1 MHHSRP
7 FSLRRGQRVTTTAAA
22 VALTATA
29 SLLLSG
35 AGSAEAAGPSRQG
48 SVQRYVALGDS
59 YAAGTGLS
67 PQTNAECKRSS
78 GSYPSWLAETYKPTV
93 FKDVTCSGATTRS
106 LWNKQGSAA
115 PQIAALTK
123 DTDLVTVTLG
133 GNDLGFSDVL
143 TTCVLA
149 GLSTKEGTPCR
160 DALLSSG
167 KNLDADFA
175 KLSTR
180 VPDML
185 TDIKRRS
192 PEARV
197 VVVGYPN
204 LFPADGSTCGSSVP
218 LAKGDITWLN
228 QATNRLNLLLEMAA
242 YTKQAEFVDT
252 SALFRG
258 KDMCRP
264 SSEQWINPLLPQ
276 TPGSAHP
283 NLVGHLMV
291 AHQVYKRLGE

>member
-1 MHHSRP
+1 M
-7 FSLRRGQRVTTTAAA
+7 TTAA
-22 VALTATA
+22 LTAATA
-29 SLLLSG
+29 SLLFSG
-35 AGSAEAAGPSRQG
+35 SGPVEAATASGQG
-48 SVQRYVALGDS
+48 SVKHYVALGDS

-67 PQTNAECKRSS
+67 PQTDAECKRSS
-78 GSYPSWLAETYKPTV
+78 GSYPSWIAETYKPAV

-106 LWNKQGSAA
+106 LWNKQGSSA
-115 PQIAALTK
+115 PQVNALTK

-149 GLSTKEGTPCR
+149 GLSTREGTPCR
-160 DALLSSG
+160 DELLRSG

-185 TDIKRRS
+185 TDIKQRS
-192 PEARV
+192 PQARV

-204 LFPADGSTCGSSVP
+204 LFPTDGSACGSSVP
-218 LAKGDITWLN
+218 LAKGDVTWLN

-252 SALFRG
+252 SSVFRG

-264 SSEQWINPLLPQ
+264 SSKQWINPLLPQ

-283 NLVGHLMV
+283 NAIGHLML
-291 AHQVYKRLGE
+291 AFEVYDRLGK

>member
-1 MHHSRP
+1 
-7 FSLRRGQRVTTTAAA
+7 VATAAA
-22 VALTATA
+22 ALTAATA
-29 SLLLSG
+29 SLLFSG
-35 AGSAEAAGPSRQG
+35 TGSAQAASASGQG
-48 SVQRYVALGDS
+48 SKHYVALGDS
-59 YAAGTGLS
+59 YAAGTGL
-67 PQTNAECKRSS
+67 PQQTDAECRRSS
-78 GSYPSWLAETYKPTV
+78 GSYPAWIAETYKPAV

-115 PQIAALTK
+115 PQVNALTK

-149 GLSTKEGTPCR
+149 GLSTREGTPCR
-160 DALLSSG
+160 DQLLGSG

-185 TDIKRRS
+185 ADIKRRS
-192 PEARV
+192 PQARV

-218 LAKGDITWLN
+218 LAKGDVTWLN
-228 QATNRLNLLLEMAA
+228 QATNRLNLLLEMSA

-252 SALFRG
+252 SSLFRG
-258 KDMCRP
+258 KDMCQP
-264 SSEQWINPLLPQ
+264 SSKQWINPLLPQ

-283 NLVGHLMV
+283 NVVGHLMV
-291 AHQVYKRLGE
+291 ANQVYERLGK

>member
-1 MHHSRP
+1 M
-7 FSLRRGQRVTTTAAA
+7 TTAALGA
-22 VALTATA
+22 VTA
-29 SLLLSG
+29 SLLF
-35 AGSAEAAGPSRQG
+35 AGTGPAEAATASGQI
-48 SVQRYVALGDS
+48 SVKQYVALGDS

-67 PQTNAECKRSS
+67 PQTDAECKRSS
-78 GSYPSWLAETYKPTV
+78 GSYPSWIAQTYKPAV

-106 LWNKQGSAA
+106 LWNKQGSSA
-115 PQIAALTK
+115 PQVNALTK

-149 GLSTKEGTPCR
+149 GLTTREGTPCR
-160 DALLSSG
+160 DELLRGG

-185 TDIKRRS
+185 TDIKQRS
-192 PEARV
+192 PKARV

-218 LAKGDITWLN
+218 LAKGDVTWLN
-228 QATNRLNLLLEMAA
+228 QTTNRLNLLLETAA
-242 YTKQAEFVDT
+242 HLKQVDFVGT
-252 SALFRG
+252 SSVFQG
-258 KDMCRP
+258 KDMCRS

-283 NLVGHLMV
+283 NAVGHLMI
-291 AHQVYKRLGE
+291 ALEVYGRLGK

>member
-1 MHHSRP
+1 M
-7 FSLRRGQRVTTTAAA
+7 TAAA
-22 VALTATA
+22 LTAVTA

-35 AGSAEAAGPSRQG
+35 TASAEAAGASAQG
-48 SVQRYVALGDS
+48 SVRHYVALGDS
-59 YAAGTGLS
+59 YAAGTGL
-67 PQTNAECKRSS
+67 PQQTNAECKRSA
-78 GSYPSWLAETYKPTV
+78 GSYPSWIAETYKPAV

-115 PQIAALTK
+115 PQVEALTK

-149 GLSTKEGTPCR
+149 GLTTKEGTPCR
-160 DALLSSG
+160 DRLAGSG
-167 KNLDADFA
+167 KDLDADFA
-175 KLSTR
+175 RLSTR

-204 LFPADGSTCGSSVP
+204 LFPADGSICGSSVP

-228 QATNRLNLLLEMAA
+228 QATNRLNLLLETAA
-242 YTKQAEFVDT
+242 YLKQAEFVGT
-252 SALFRG
+252 SSVFRG
-258 KDMCRP
+258 KDMCQ
-264 SSEQWINPLLPQ
+264 SSAKQWINPLLPQ
-276 TPGSAHP
+276 TSGSAHP
-283 NLVGHLMV
+283 NAVGHLMT
-291 AHQVYKRLGE
+291 ALEVYGRLGK

>member
-1 MHHSRP
+1 MPHIRQLSR
-7 FSLRRGQRVTTTAAA
+7 LRRRTVTTAA
-22 VALTATA
+22 LTAATA
-29 SLLLSG
+29 SLLVSG
-35 AGSAEAAGPSRQG
+35 TGPAGAVTASGQG
-48 SVQRYVALGDS
+48 AVKQYVALGDS

-67 PQTNAECKRSS
+67 PQTDAACKRSA
-78 GSYPSWLAETYKPTV
+78 GSYPSWIAQTYKPAV

-106 LWNKQGSAA
+106 LWNKEGSSA
-115 PQIAALTK
+115 PQVNALSK

-133 GNDLGFSDVL
+133 GNDLGFSNVL

-149 GLSTKEGTPCR
+149 GLTTREGTPCR
-160 DALLSSG
+160 DELLRSG

-185 TDIKRRS
+185 TDIKQRS
-192 PEARV
+192 PKARV

-218 LAKGDITWLN
+218 LAKGDVTWLN
-228 QATNRLNLLLEMAA
+228 QVTNRLNLLLETAA
-242 YTKQAEFVDT
+242 YLKQAEFVDT
-252 SALFRG
+252 SSVFRG

-264 SSEQWINPLLPQ
+264 ASEQWINPLLPQ

-283 NLVGHLMV
+283 NAVGHLMM
-291 AHQVYKRLGE
+291 AFEVYGRLGA

>member
-1 MHHSRP
+1 MPH
-7 FSLRRGQRVTTTAAA
+7 FSQFSTLRRRTVTTAAFTA
-22 VALTATA
+22 ATA

-35 AGSAEAAGPSRQG
+35 GPVEAATASGQG
-48 SVQRYVALGDS
+48 SVKHYVALGDS

-67 PQTNAECKRSS
+67 PQTDAECKRSS
-78 GSYPSWLAETYKPTV
+78 GSYPSWIAQTYKPAV

-106 LWNKQGSAA
+106 LWNKQGTSA
-115 PQIAALTK
+115 PQVNALTR

-149 GLSTKEGTPCR
+149 GLATREGTPCR
-160 DALLSSG
+160 DELLRSG

-185 TDIKRRS
+185 TDIKQRS
-192 PEARV
+192 PKARV

-204 LFPADGSTCGSSVP
+204 LFPTDGSACGSSVP
-218 LAKGDITWLN
+218 LAKGDVAWLN
-228 QATNRLNLLLEMAA
+228 QITNRLNLLLEMAA
-242 YTKQAEFVDT
+242 RLNQAEFINT
-252 SALFRG
+252 SSVFSG
-258 KDMCRP
+258 KDMCQP
-264 SSEQWINPLLPQ
+264 SSKQWINPLLPQ

-283 NLVGHLMV
+283 NSIGHLMT
-291 AHQVYKRLGE
+291 AFEVYDRLGT

>member
-1 MHHSRP
+1 
-7 FSLRRGQRVTTTAAA
+7 VTTAA
-22 VALTATA
+22 LTAATA
-29 SLLLSG
+29 SLLVSG
-35 AGSAEAAGPSRQG
+35 TGPAGAATASGQG
-48 SVQRYVALGDS
+48 VVQQYVALGDS

-67 PQTNAECKRSS
+67 PQTDAECKRSA
-78 GSYPSWLAETYKPTV
+78 GSYPSWIAQTYKPAA

-106 LWNKQGSAA
+106 LWNKEGSSA
-115 PQIAALTK
+115 PQVNALTK

-149 GLSTKEGTPCR
+149 GLSTREGTPCR
-160 DALLSSG
+160 DQLLRSG
-167 KNLDADFA
+167 RNLDADFA

-185 TDIKRRS
+185 TDIKQRS
-192 PEARV
+192 PKARV

-204 LFPADGSTCGSSVP
+204 LFPADGSSCGSSVP
-218 LAKGDITWLN
+218 LAKGDVTWLN
-228 QATNRLNLLLEMAA
+228 QATNRLNLLLETAA
-242 YTKQAEFVDT
+242 YLKQAEFVDT
-252 SALFRG
+252 SSVFHG

-264 SSEQWINPLLPQ
+264 ASEQWINPLLPQ

-283 NLVGHLMV
+283 NAVGHLMI
-291 AHQVYKRLGE
+291 AFEVYGRLGA

>member
-1 MHHSRP
+1 MHHSRQ
-7 FSLRRGQRVTTTAAA
+7 FSLRRRKKVTTTA
-22 VALTATA
+22 LTVATA

-35 AGSAEAAGPSRQG
+35 AGPAAAAGASGQG
-48 SVQRYVALGDS
+48 PVRHYVALGDS
-59 YAAGTGLS
+59 YAAGTGL
-67 PQTNAECKRSS
+67 PQQTDAECRRSK
-78 GSYPSWLAETYKPTV
+78 GSYPSWLAETYKPAV

-115 PQIAALTK
+115 PQVDALTK

-149 GLSTKEGTPCR
+149 GLTTKEGTPCR
-160 DALLSSG
+160 DQLLNSG

-175 KLSTR
+175 QLSTR

-192 PEARV
+192 PEARI

-204 LFPADGSTCGSSVP
+204 PFPTDGSTCGSSVP
-218 LAKGDITWLN
+218 LAKGDVTWLN
-228 QATNRLNLLLEMAA
+228 QTTNRLNLLLETAA
-242 YTKQAEFVDT
+242 YTKQAEFVDI
-252 SALFRG
+252 SSLFRG
-258 KDMCRP
+258 KDMCQP

-283 NLVGHLMV
+283 NTIGHLMT
-291 AHQVYKRLGE
+291 AFKVYERLGK

>member
-1 MHHSRP
+1 MPHFRQLSR
-7 FSLRRGQRVTTTAAA
+7 LRRRTVTTAA
-22 VALTATA
+22 LTAATA
-29 SLLLSG
+29 SLLVSG
-35 AGSAEAAGPSRQG
+35 TGPAGAVTASGQG
-48 SVQRYVALGDS
+48 AVKQYVALGDS

-67 PQTNAECKRSS
+67 PQTDAACKRSA
-78 GSYPSWLAETYKPTV
+78 GSYPSWIAQTYKPAV

-106 LWNKQGSAA
+106 LWNKEGSSA
-115 PQIAALTK
+115 PQVNALSK

-133 GNDLGFSDVL
+133 GNDLGFSNVL

-149 GLSTKEGTPCR
+149 GLTTREGTPCR
-160 DALLSSG
+160 DELLRSG

-185 TDIKRRS
+185 TDIKQRS
-192 PEARV
+192 PKARV

-218 LAKGDITWLN
+218 LAKGDVTWLN
-228 QATNRLNLLLEMAA
+228 QVTNRLNLLLETAA
-242 YTKQAEFVDT
+242 YLKQAEFVDT
-252 SALFRG
+252 SSVFRG

-264 SSEQWINPLLPQ
+264 ASEQWINPLLPQ

-283 NLVGHLMV
+283 NAVGHLMM
-291 AHQVYKRLGE
+291 AFEVYGRLGT

>member
-1 MHHSRP
+1 
-7 FSLRRGQRVTTTAAA
+7 VTTAAA
-22 VALTATA
+22 AAAAALTAATA

-35 AGSAEAAGPSRQG
+35 TGSAEAASASGQG
-48 SVQRYVALGDS
+48 SVKRYVALGDS

-67 PQTNAECKRSS
+67 QQTDAECKRSS
-78 GSYPSWLAETYKPTV
+78 GSYPSWLAETYKPAV
-93 FKDVTCSGATTRS
+93 FKDVTCSGATTHS

-115 PQIAALTK
+115 PQVEALTK

-149 GLSTKEGTPCR
+149 GLSTREGTPCR
-160 DALLSSG
+160 DELLRSG

-175 KLSTR
+175 NLSTR

-204 LFPADGSTCGSSVP
+204 PFPTDGSSCGSSVP
-218 LAKGDITWLN
+218 LAKGDVTWLN
-228 QATNRLNLLLEMAA
+228 QTTNRLNLLLETAA
-242 YTKQAEFVDT
+242 YIKQAEFVET
-252 SALFRG
+252 SSLFRG
-258 KDMCRP
+258 KDMCQP
-264 SSEQWINPLLPQ
+264 SAEQWINPLLPQ

-291 AHQVYKRLGE
+291 AHQVYERLGA